1 MALRFRLVKYDNL
14 PRIRGLQQ
22 LYRAGNVCATVLL
35 PVPAPSWNQLRWLV
49 PRRCSEVRVVD
60 VVLLRLYS
68 SHKKALM
75 GRNDGYRSLSPA
87 VLIQYWYVLMPL
99 LLLVVMLRA
108 AFLLSTCRSS
118 VKRLAEV
125 AGGLRFVS
133 GSTAYWSCRKV
144 PRRQKAGIRQD
155 WQLGESENHWH
166 LNLGAKRGEFWCGF
180 SPTLGCHTQIHFIM
194 VDFRIGLRNNL
205 YDYYM
210 TFQQI
215 WE

>member
-1 MALRFRLVKYDNL
+1 
-14 PRIRGLQQ
+14 
-22 LYRAGNVCATVLL
+22 
-35 PVPAPSWNQLRWLV
+35 
-49 PRRCSEVRVVD
+49 
-60 VVLLRLYS
+60 
-68 SHKKALM
+68 
-75 GRNDGYRSLSPA
+75 
-87 VLIQYWYVLMPL
+87 
-99 LLLVVMLRA
+99 MLRA

-166 LNLGAKRGEFWCGF
+166 LNLGAKHGEFWCGF
-180 SPTLGCHTQIHFIM
+180 CPTLGRHTQIHFIM

-205 YDYYM
+205 YDYYIDLPTNLRVKTTWWLIPLSKWVITPVISGLTLLIPFITGVITHLLSGM
-210 TFQQI
+210 SHQVTMVSLFSCR
-215 WE
+215 WN